1 MAFFLNGSWRNVI
14 MPKNRQKSPEFVSWC
29 RQVNRWRLNLLGK
42 FNQNMQDIFK
52 NFFAQYSPERDLI
65 LIEMLH
71 CNCYEFSDKVMLLLS
86 RHVAKSLLQFNL
98 KKSVY
103 FPRVYSGISENIEG
117 WGFLFPLLLMYLF
130 LDCTA
135 WFMGS

>member
-1 MAFFLNGSWRNVI
+1 
-14 MPKNRQKSPEFVSWC
+14 
-29 RQVNRWRLNLLGK
+29 
-42 FNQNMQDIFK
+42 MQDIFK

-103 FPRVYSGISENIEG
+103 FPRVYTGISENIEG
-117 WGFLFPLLLMYLF
+117 
-130 LDCTA
+130 
-135 WFMGS
+135 